1 MLNATYFSPEEELQ
15 TSENFVAPA
24 PYSHSH
30 SMPHSRSQH
39 AISTSA
45 LNTGINTG
53 ETPMVEVPGS
63 TGTKSTNIYTILGPD
78 LDLPLPVPAP
88 RHLTLERQLNKSILI
103 SWSPPE
109 AYYGQ
114 IEMYHVYVDG
124 FLRTTVKATDKT
136 KALVEG
142 VDGAR
147 VKSGPGINGQS

>member
-1 MLNATYFSPEEELQ
+1 MRIREYPANPRSKIFFS
-15 TSENFVAPA
+15 FA
-24 PYSHSH
+24 
-30 SMPHSRSQH
+30 
-39 AISTSA
+39 
-45 LNTGINTG
+45 
-53 ETPMVEVPGS
+53 
-63 TGTKSTNIYTILGPD
+63 
-78 LDLPLPVPAP
+78 VPAP

-109 AYYGQ
+109 TYYGQ

-147 VKSGPGINGQS
+147 VRIEITKYLGHNAKMTADL